1 MAWLQ
6 SKLGEALKGGESH
19 LCDQEASPSRA
30 DWQDFHWTG
39 SGATSSVG
47 VLPGGEK
54 GLETLM
60 HRTPRP
66 ANVLLGTSLNSLI
79 RWLSYSCFVDKKT
92 KVQEHKVLSYLRSQF
107 KWLFNWVLNQV
118 LSNITVS
125 FFCFC
130 CWFILGCQW
139 GEMFSSGCM
148 LLRAGEK
155 LSRERGCRRIAERGC
170 FFWCLCAKLLQSHL
184 TLCDPMDC
192 SPPGFYV
199 HGILQAR
206 ILEWVAMLSSRGSSW
221 LRGWTHVS
229 HISCIGKWVL
239 YP

>member
-19 LCDQEASPSRA
+19 LCDHEASPSRA
-30 DWQDFHWTG
+30 DWQDFLWTG
-39 SGATSSVG
+39 SGATWSVG

-54 GLETLM
+54 GLETLT

-79 RWLSYSCFVDKKT
+79 HWLSYSCFVDKKT
-92 KVQEHKVLSYLRSQF
+92 KVQNHKVLSYLRLQF
-107 KWLFNWVLNQV
+107 KRLFNWVLNQV

-125 FFCFC
+125 FCWFH

-148 LLRAGEK
+148 LLRAGGK
-155 LSRERGCRRIAERGC
+155 VVKRKGLWKNCREG
-170 FFWCLCAKLLQSHL
+170 
-184 TLCDPMDC
+184 
-192 SPPGFYV
+192 
-199 HGILQAR
+199 
-206 ILEWVAMLSSRGSSW
+206 
-221 LRGWTHVS
+221 
-229 HISCIGKWVL
+229 VL
-239 YP
+239 FLVPAC